1 MSFSAKTLLAITLVV
16 FISCIIYVGYI
27 PSQKDFIKIIIPYTI
42 AFICYAALIQYHQH
56 TNFSILIIAGIVIRF
71 VLIFAFPNLSDDIY
85 RFIWD
90 GRILHQGLNPYAALP
105 SDLINTPS
113 SLSSDLYDQLNS
125 QQYYSVYPP
134 ISQLFNYIATFI
146 ESDSFCTESII
157 YKFLLFLSDLC
168 LLPVFLALLKNLNL
182 PAHYLFWYYLNP
194 LVILETIGNC
204 HFEGVMVLLLAI
216 TLYFLTKSQPNLAS
230 GYYSLSIGAKLLP
243 LLFAPAIFQYLRNFQ
258 KHFIFTILSIVFSL
272 ALFSPILIYALEII
286 PNLGSSLD
294 LYVKKFE
301 FNGGIYFALRYLGY
315 KIYGYNLI
323 HIIGPFLSL
332 LTLFGILF
340 ISFRYKIKSMDQMII
355 IMLSSYMIFILLSR
369 TIHPWYTIMAV
380 FLCVLCN
387 FRFAIVWSY
396 LIGWTYIN
404 YSYTQYHENMLIVA
418 IEFLILIV
426 LMIFEYKNHD
436 NNQNIVIQK

>member
-1 MSFSAKTLLAITLVV
+1 LSFSAKTLLAITLIV
-16 FISCIIYVGYI
+16 FISCIIYIGYI

-42 AFICYAALIQYHQH
+42 AFIGYAALIKSPQH
-56 TNFSILIIAGIVIRF
+56 DNLSVLIIAGLVVRF

-90 GRILHQGLNPYAALP
+90 GRMLHQGLNPYATLP
-105 SDLINTPS
+105 SDLVNAPS
-113 SLSSDLYDQLNS
+113 SLSRGLYDQLNS
-125 QQYYSVYPP
+125 QQYYSIYPP
-134 ISQLFNYIATFI
+134 ISQLFNYLATVI
-146 ESDSFCTESII
+146 ESDSFYIESII
-157 YKFLLFLSDLC
+157 YKTLLFSSDLC
-168 LLPVFLALLKNLNL
+168 LLPVLRALLKNLNIPTHHL
-182 PAHYLFWYYLNP
+182 LWYYLNP
-194 LVILETIGNC
+194 LVILETMGNC
-204 HFEGVMVLLLAI
+204 HFEGVMVLLLAM

-243 LLFAPAIFQYLRNFQ
+243 LLFAPALFQYLRTFQ
-258 KHFIFTILSIVFSL
+258 KHIIFTLLSIGFSIV
-272 ALFSPILIYALEII
+272 LFSPLLMYSSEII
-286 PNLGSSLD
+286 ANLGSSLD